1 MKAFIP
7 TVLAVCLAACT
18 STPTGESQRAVDAAH
33 EARLDQV
40 LAQQDEP
47 IRARYVY
54 RNPKETL
61 QFFGIEPGMTVVEW
75 LPGQGWY
82 SQILVPYLGD
92 DGKLIGVD
100 YPLSVFRNF
109 PFADDE
115 FMEQRQH
122 WPRTWTEEVDQW
134 RDHEGAEGLAFRMDE
149 APEHL
154 DGTADVVVFIR
165 ALHNLM
171 RFEEQGAYLTEA
183 LALSYRLLKPGGVVG
198 VVQHQAPEIKSDDWA
213 DGSRGYVKKSAVI
226 EAFEQAGFD
235 YVDASSVNKNPNDQP
250 GPEDSVW
257 RLPPS
262 LSVAQDD
269 PEQQEQF
276 RAIGESNRMTLLFR
290 KP

>member
-1 MKAFIP
+1 MKAFVP
-7 TVLAVCLAACT
+7 VVLAVCLAACT
-18 STPTGESQRAVDAAH
+18 SNPTETSQRALDAAH

-40 LAQQDEP
+40 LAQQDDP
-47 IRARYVY
+47 IQARYPY

-61 QFFGIEPGMTVVEW
+61 QFFGMVPGMTVVEW
-75 LPGQGWY
+75 LPGRGWY

-92 DGKLIGVD
+92 NGRLIGID
-100 YPLSVFRNF
+100 YPLSVWKNL

-115 FMEQRQH
+115 FIEARKQ

-134 RDHEGAEGLAFRMDE
+134 RDHEGAEGLAFTMDD
-149 APEHL
+149 APEQL

-171 RFEEQGAYLTEA
+171 RFEAQGGYLTDA

-198 VVQHQAPEIKSDDWA
+198 VVQHQAPERKSDDWA

-226 EAFEQAGFD
+226 EAFEQAGFL
-235 YVDASSVNKNPNDQP
+235 YVDTSNINENPKDQP
-250 GPEDSVW
+250 GPDDSVW

-262 LSVAQDD
+262 LSIAQDD
-269 PEQQEQF
+269 PERQEEY